1 MLELGMVNARLFRA
15 YFLHAL
21 LMVAMC
27 SPALCVSDI
36 SGVRLGI
43 HDDKTRI
50 VVDFNQSTK
59 FNVIKTEATNSFK
72 IKLLQTNIPH
82 RYMSKQKGKGY
93 IASYYFTPAS
103 DGTITL
109 HIESNKPTEIKQV
122 FTMAKDSSGPFR
134 LVVDVRPGKTKPTAK
149 VIKVE
154 SKVPL
159 PFKKPNRRIVVI
171 DAGHGGQDPG
181 TISPSGV
188 QEKEVTLAVALEMKK
203 IIDKSGKYTAV
214 LTRSEDKH
222 LPLRYRF
229 SVARELNASLFIS
242 LHADSN
248 SNKNVK
254 GVSVYTLSE
263 TASDKEAERLAD
275 KENSTDF
282 LEDLKFTHNTEQDVK
297 DILINLSQTRAKNHS
312 IQFADKLMKRF
323 RTKEALLKNTH
334 RAADFAVLKAPDVAS
349 VLIELGYLSNPS
361 DQKRLVSDQ
370 YQRKIASLIVSAIDD
385 YFEMT
390 KT

>member
-1 MLELGMVNARLFRA
+1 MLESGMVNAHLFRV
-15 YFLHAL
+15 YFLHTL
-21 LMVAMC
+21 LLAVMC
-27 SPALCVSDI
+27 SPAHCLSDV

-43 HDDKTRI
+43 HADKTRI
-50 VVDFNQSTK
+50 VVDFNQPTK
-59 FNVIKTEATNSFK
+59 FNVIKSEATNSVK
-72 IKLLQTNIPH
+72 VKLAQTNIPH
-82 RYMSKQKGKGY
+82 KYMSKQKGKGY

-103 DGTITL
+103 DGTITF
-109 HIESNKPTEIKQV
+109 HIESNKPTEIKQI
-122 FTMAKDSSGPFR
+122 FTMPKDSSGPYR
-134 LVVDVRPGKTKPTAK
+134 LVVDVRPGKAKPASK
-149 VIKVE
+149 AVIKEVN
-154 SKVPL
+154 SVPL

-203 IIDKSGKYTAV
+203 LIDKSGKYTAV

-229 SVARELNASLFIS
+229 SVARELNANLFIS

-275 KENSTDF
+275 KENSSDF
-282 LEDLKFTHNTEQDVK
+282 LEDLKFTQNTEQDVK

-312 IQFADKLMKRF
+312 IQFADSLMKRF

-334 RAADFAVLKAPDVAS
+334 RAADFA

-370 YQRKIASLIVSAIDD
+370 YQRKIASLIVAAIDD